1 MDDKCLDFHSSQLCH
16 NFHTGNSINFNIDR
30 QKKRKQSMV
39 FSHIIETVGI
49 KVTLDFSQQKQ
60 SENNRMVL
68 PVFLTS

>member
-1 MDDKCLDFHSSQLCH
+1 
-16 NFHTGNSINFNIDR
+16 
-30 QKKRKQSMV
+30 MV